1 MRRRTYLSCP
11 RALLS
16 EIASVIFAGEGLG
29 AFVKAAVLA
38 EIARRKAAWE
48 VSDAA

>member
-29 AFVKAAVLA
+29 AGGSAF
-38 EIARRKAAWE
+38 ARRTIWT
-48 VSDAA
+48 